1 MKEKHEDNDQEA
13 KREKC
18 QFEGTPGSSNCLLP
32 EIDGIVQ
39 VFLVLDSLV
48 DLEED
53 VEHEGEDA
61 DREEWVVLPAV
72 LFCCPILQLAEQR
85 RATEK
90 LRKGTFVEK
99 VKGPREFLK
108 GATKKLV

>member
-18 QFEGTPGSSNCLLP
+18 QFKRTPCSSDSLLP
-32 EIDGIVQ
+32 KIDAIVQ

-53 VEHEGEDA
+53 VENKGEDA
-61 DREEWVVLPAV
+61 DGEEWVVLPTV
-72 LFCCPILQLAEQR
+72 LFCSPGLQLAEQC

-90 LRKGTFVEK
+90 LRKGAFVEK
-99 VKGPREFLK
+99 VKGSGEFLK
-108 GATKKLV
+108 EAKKN